1 MSATVFFAVALLS
14 AAVIGY
20 EILLTRLFSI
30 IQWHHF
36 AYMVISMALLGFG
49 AAGTFVALTRVW
61 LERHF
66 QAAFGAGAAGFGV
79 TAFGCFVL
87 AQRVPFNALEIAWG
101 GWQLAWLLVLY
112 VLLMA
117 PFFFAASAICLAFSH
132 FRDRLGLL
140 YRFDLIGAGL
150 GAPLVLLLLF
160 LGPPTLSLQVLAVA
174 GVAAGALVAMPA
186 IRRSSAGALALLGL
200 AAALALP
207 LAAPDTWSTLRLSS
221 YKGLSMVLTA
231 PDARIVAERHGP
243 LGWLAVVESPTIPL
257 RHAPGLSLLAQHAPP
272 EQLALFTDGGSLS
285 AIARFDGD
293 LAQLAYLDAQTAAL
307 PYHLL
312 ERPHVLVLGAG
323 GGAEV
328 LRALHEGAR
337 RVAAVEL
344 NPQVAD
350 LMTRPFGDFSGGLYA
365 RPDVELHIAEARNF
379 VARSGTRYDLIQIAL
394 IDSFSAAAAGVFA
407 LNEST
412 LYTVEALAA
421 YLDHLA
427 PGGILAVTR
436 WIKLP
441 PRDALKLIAT
451 AADALAGRGVADAGQ
466 RIALVRGWKTSTLI
480 VKNGTLTATDN
491 SAIRDFARA
500 RGFDLAWLPDMDE
513 AEANRFN
520 RLDAPHF
527 YLGARALLGDGR
539 EDFLSAYKFALAP
552 ATDDRPYFFHGF
564 KWTALPELLALRAG
578 GGLAHVEWGYVILVA
593 TLVQAVLAS
602 FILILL
608 PLWVGRAGTDAGAL
622 TWGRWRLAVYFFALG
637 LGFMFVEMAFIQRFV
652 LFLGNPLYAIAV
664 VLAAFLIFAGLGSGY
679 AKRLQRLLGARFP
692 GLGGLPLIVA
702 AIAVLAGIYIAVLPA
717 LLNALL
723 PLPEGVRIALAILF
737 IAPLAFLMG
746 MPFPLG
752 LARLSREA
760 PDLIPWAW
768 GINGCASVVSA
779 VLATVLAIHLGFTAV
794 VGCALAIYMI
804 AGAVFAGG
812 QGEDKLAM
820 MQRD

>member
-1 MSATVFFAVALLS
+1 LSATVFLAVALLS

-49 AAGTFVALTRVW
+49 AAGTFVALARVW

-66 QAAFGAGAAGFGV
+66 HAAFGAGAAAFGV
-79 TAFGCFVL
+79 TAFGCFTI

-112 VLLMA
+112 LLLIA
-117 PFFFAASAICLAFSH
+117 PFFFAASAICLAFSR
-132 FRDRLGLL
+132 FKDRLGLL

-160 LGPPTLSLQVLAVA
+160 LGPPTLSLRVLAVA
-174 GVAAGALVAMPA
+174 GVAAGALAAVPA
-186 IRRSSAGALALLGL
+186 IRRSRAGALAVLAL

-207 LAAPDTWSTLRLSS
+207 LAAPGTWSELRLSP
-221 YKGLSMVLTA
+221 YKGLSIVLTA

-257 RHAPGLSLLAQHAPP
+257 RHAPGLSLLSRNVPP

-293 LAQLAYLDAQTAAL
+293 LAKLAYLDAQTAAL

-323 GGAEV
+323 GGEEV

-337 RVAAVEL
+337 RVEAVEL

-350 LMTRPFGDFSGGLYA
+350 LMTHEFRAFSGGLYE
-365 RPDVELHIAEARNF
+365 RQDVELHVAEARNF
-379 VARSGTRYDLIQIAL
+379 VARSRTRYDIIQLAL

-412 LYTVEALAA
+412 LYTVEALEA

-451 AADALAGRGVADAGQ
+451 AADALASRGVADAGQ
-466 RIALVRGWKTSTLI
+466 QIALVRGWKTSTLI
-480 VKNGTLTATDN
+480 VKNGTLTPTDI
-491 SAIRDFARA
+491 SAIRGFARA
-500 RGFDLAWLPDMDE
+500 RGFDQVWAPGMSE

-520 RLDAPHF
+520 RLDKPHF

-539 EDFLSAYKFALAP
+539 EDFLRGYKFALEP
-552 ATDDRPYFFHGF
+552 ATDDRPYFFHDF
-564 KWTALPELLALRAG
+564 KWAALPELLALRAG
-578 GGLAHVEWGYVILVA
+578 GGLAHVEWGYVILIA
-593 TLVQAVLAS
+593 TLVQTVFVSA
-602 FILILL
+602 ILILL
-608 PLWVGRAGTDAGAL
+608 PLWAGRAGADTAAPN
-622 TWGRWRLAVYFFALG
+622 WGRWQLVLYFFALG
-637 LGFMFVEMAFIQRFV
+637 LGFMFIEMAFIQRFV

-679 AKRLQRLLGARFP
+679 AERLARLLGARFP
-692 GLGGLPLIVA
+692 RLGGPPLIA
-702 AIAVLAGIYIAVLPA
+702 TAIAVLAGIYIAVLPA

-723 PLPEGVRIALAILF
+723 PLPEGARIALAVLL

-760 PDLIPWAW
+760 PGLIPWAW
-768 GINGCASVVSA
+768 GINGCASVLSA

-794 VGCALAIYMI
+794 VGCALAIYLI
-804 AGAVFAGG
+804 AAIVFAGG
-812 QGEDKLAM
+812 RGDDKLAVM
-820 MQRD
+820 LRD